1 MQIHK
6 RINSRKLL
14 LSYLYQYCFFSKLAT
29 SATYASGQTEVP
41 QMKYP
46 DPFFDEEFLAS
57 LQQLRESSAK
67 EGEHFQAKLTE
78 MLTES
83 VETELPY
90 YLKHF
95 FDKWTN
101 ADLDMEYLLKVGG
114 QVPQYIKEIE
124 TIVDQHTDTFSYAQM
139 DIVDQAIFLLGY
151 TEHKT
156 LATPK
161 NILINEMIELTKR
174 YSDDGAPK
182 LINAVMDKVL
192 S

>member
-1 MQIHK
+1 MQIHH

-29 SATYASGQTEVP
+29 SAEYASGHTEFP
-41 QMKYP
+41 QLEQK

-57 LQQLRESSAK
+57 LQQLRASSAK
-67 EGEHFQAKLTE
+67 EGELFQAKLTE
-78 MLTES
+78 LLATSMEEE
-83 VETELPY
+83 VPY

-95 FDKWTN
+95 FDKWTD
-101 ADLDMEYLLKVGG
+101 ADLDTEYLLKVGAKF
-114 QVPQYIKEIE
+114 PQYVKEIE
-124 TIVDQHTDTFSYAQM
+124 TLVNQYTTTFSYAQM
-139 DIVDQAIFLLGY
+139 DVVDQAIFLLGY
-151 TEHKT
+151 TEYKT

-161 NILINEMIELTKR
+161 EIVINEMIELAKR

-192 S
+192 